1 MRSISTLLRPFRFL
15 IAFCFCALLL
25 FSYALPAYSANTN
38 SSDVRSGEA
47 NLLDIERKSQ
57 EAVLSDPYD
66 MDKQVKETKSGGL
79 NEVQG
84 TADID
89 KMKRPENTKN
99 VESVED
105 IIGKTLEKVEGK
117 K

>member
-1 MRSISTLLRPFRFL
+1 MSALLRPIRFL
-15 IAFCFCALLL
+15 IAACFSVLLL
-25 FSYALPAYSANTN
+25 FSYTLPAYSANP
-38 SSDVRSGEA
+38 SSPTGGEA

-66 MDKQVKETKSGGL
+66 INKQIEETNPGL

-89 KMKRPENTKN
+89 KMKRPDNTKG
-99 VESVED
+99 VESVEEK
-105 IIGKTLEKVEGK
+105 IGKALEKVEGK
-117 K
+117 